1 MYLEMSLS
9 KVRHIIRGRRLM
21 FLHYILG
28 RSESDLVQVYEAQ
41 KANPTKGDWYEV
53 IKEDLSVT
61 GLDKYDEEQIRK
73 FSKDQWKN
81 IVNTAIDN
89 EAFQS
94 LLSEAKEKTKTKELK
109 YTKLGLQEYLKSDQI
124 KFKNEAH
131 ITEAKA

>member
-1 MYLEMSLS
+1 
-9 KVRHIIRGRRLM
+9 M